1 MLLGGQRVSILF
13 RTFAFLFA
21 IGIAPITS
29 AIAADFSQ
37 KCNSDNSCRIQLK
50 GNIEIGDAERFESL
64 LSELNRAGHQVSA
77 ITLLSRGGAV
87 SEALKIGT
95 FVREAMITTNSPNQS
110 TYSPPFPDGLVPGTK
125 TAIDAIREY
134 DRNSFTYM
142 ESLNLDGVLIS
153 SSKKAVEKMQSLG
166 KSLTYDQDAMC
177 ASACALIAVS
187 GLYRFGTVGVH
198 HMYVE
203 DKEIDFNDLDAILSQ
218 GTDDVQGYL
227 IELRV
232 PSSFVERMTSTPSNE
247 MTWIDLSEIGM
258 IDPVLQEYLYGKC
271 GGLTSKQ
278 SSDKFYLDSLD
289 QYGRVFDTDTNEII
303 VRTLTNAERSY
314 LQDLK
319 RISDA
324 SGKCSDELFSDAQRK
339 AQGLD

>member
-1 MLLGGQRVSILF
+1 VSILF
-13 RTFAFLFA
+13 RTLTLLFA

-29 AIAADFSQ
+29 VIAADFSH

-64 LSELNRAGHQVSA
+64 LSELNRAGHQVSS

-87 SEALKIGT
+87 SEALKIGAI
-95 FVREAMITTNSPNQS
+95 VRESMITTNSPGQS
-110 TYSPPFPDGLVPGTK
+110 TYSPPFPDGLVPGTRS
-125 TAIDAIREY
+125 AIDAIREN

-142 ESLNLDGVLIS
+142 YLSTLDGVLIT
-153 SSKKAVEKMQSLG
+153 SSKKAIEKLQILG
-166 KSLTYDQDAMC
+166 KSLSYDQDAIC

-218 GTDDVQGYL
+218 GTNYVQGYL

-232 PSSFVERMTSTPSNE
+232 PSSFVEKMTSTPSNE

-258 IDPVLQEYLYGKC
+258 LDPVLKEYLFGKC

-278 SSDKFYLDSLD
+278 SSDKFDLDNLD
-289 QYGRVFDTDTNEII
+289 RYGMYVDPDTNEIKE
-303 VRTLTNAERSY
+303 RNLTNAERSY
-314 LQDLK
+314 LEDLK
-319 RISDA
+319 RTSDL
-324 SGKCSDELFSDAQRK
+324 SGKCNDELFSAAQRK

>member
-1 MLLGGQRVSILF
+1 MSILF
-13 RTFAFLFA
+13 RTLTLLFA

-29 AIAADFSQ
+29 VIAADFSH

-64 LSELNRAGHQVSA
+64 LSELNRAGHQVSS

-87 SEALKIGT
+87 SEALKIGAI
-95 FVREAMITTNSPNQS
+95 VRESMITTNSPGQS
-110 TYSPPFPDGLVPGTK
+110 TYSPPFPDGLVPGTRS
-125 TAIDAIREY
+125 AIDAIREN

-142 ESLNLDGVLIS
+142 YLSTLDGVLIT
-153 SSKKAVEKMQSLG
+153 SSKKAIEKLQILG
-166 KSLTYDQDAMC
+166 KSLSYDQDAIC

-218 GTDDVQGYL
+218 GTNYVQGYL

-232 PSSFVERMTSTPSNE
+232 PSSFVEKMTSTPSNE

-258 IDPVLQEYLYGKC
+258 LDPVLKEYLFGKC

-278 SSDKFYLDSLD
+278 SSDKFDLDNLD
-289 QYGRVFDTDTNEII
+289 RYGMYVDPDTNEIKE
-303 VRTLTNAERSY
+303 RNLTNAERSY
-314 LQDLK
+314 LEDLK
-319 RISDA
+319 RTSDL
-324 SGKCSDELFSDAQRK
+324 SGKCNDELFSAAQRK